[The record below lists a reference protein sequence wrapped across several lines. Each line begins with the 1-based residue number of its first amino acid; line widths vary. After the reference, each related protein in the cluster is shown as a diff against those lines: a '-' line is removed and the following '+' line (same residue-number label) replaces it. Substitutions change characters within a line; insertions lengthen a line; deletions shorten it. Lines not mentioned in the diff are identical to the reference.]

1 MKKLCLLS
9 VVWILCLSCA
19 AVTPP
24 PRLSAVSPAD
34 EDAPEAPPPP
44 PLALTPP
51 LPHQEPSPRP
61 SPTPHVHEG
70 HGR

>member
-9 VVWILCLSCA
+9 VALVSLSCA
-19 AVTPP
+19 AMTPP

-44 PLALTPP
+44 PLT
-51 LPHQEPSPRP
+51 LPRQEPSPRP

-70 HGR
+70 RRP